1 MWPPG
6 GTLLVLTTGA
16 AGEEEIAETRGEGSE
31 ADTDSAWV
39 TGLARVTSVGE
50 VDIDEVAGV
59 VEASG
64 SGTVIGPLISVISH
78 TVWVISLFS
87 WTDLESLT
95 F

>member
-1 MWPPG
+1 M
-6 GTLLVLTTGA
+6 VLTTRA
-16 AGEEEIAETRGEGSE
+16 AAEEEIAETGGEGYE
-31 ADTDSAWV
+31 ADTDSEGV

-87 WTDLESLT
+87 WTDLESPS